1 VVVFNY
7 IQIGLGYFITLIMLK
22 PFAKLLLGILI
33 LLSNSTFA
41 QNQNDASLKTEY
53 ATLVTKSIPAL
64 YYQQNWPKIVEYA
77 QKAMLADSNVYIQN
91 VQWEQIG
98 EARFKLS
105 DYRGAIKD
113 FNRFIAKEIKKNVH
127 NTSIT
132 NWVKINKVNA
142 HFALGEKEEAAKT
155 HLYFAKNNMAAAPN
169 SVQQAAILYK
179 QLGNETRYRH
189 LIDSSVVN
197 YQLII
202 DENIKRNML
211 MQPLFMVDYA
221 EVLLMADKPAMAIE
235 ILNKPT
241 AKNYSKEE
249 TAIKSYLLSTA
260 QYLVNPLLFD
270 QIKNKLIND
279 IAINGK
285 ITNWY
290 FGMFDSWITLSALTP
305 TQKGQLFAIQQIA
318 Q

>member
-1 VVVFNY
+1 
-7 IQIGLGYFITLIMLK
+7 MLK
-22 PFAKLLLGILI
+22 PFAKLLLGVLI
-33 LLSNSTFA
+33 LLLNTTFA
-41 QNQNDASLKTEY
+41 QSQNDNLSKSDNARML
-53 ATLVTKSIPAL
+53 TKSISAL
-64 YYQQNWPKIVEYA
+64 YYQQNWAKIVNCA
-77 QKAMLADSNVYIQN
+77 QQALLLDSNTYIQN

-113 FNRFIAKEIKKNVH
+113 FNRFIAKEVKNNVH

-132 NWVKINKVNA
+132 NWVKINKANA

-179 QLGNETRYRH
+179 QLGNEIRYHH
-189 LIDSSVVN
+189 LIDSSVIN
-197 YQLII
+197 YQLVIN
-202 DENIKRNML
+202 ENIKRNIL

-221 EVLLMADKPAMAIE
+221 EVLLMAEKPAMAID

-241 AKNYSKEE
+241 AKSYSKQEM
-249 TAIKSYLLSTA
+249 AIKSYLSSTA

-270 QIKNKLIND
+270 QIKYKLIND

-285 ITNWY
+285 LTNWY
-290 FGMFDSWITLSALTP
+290 FGMFNSWITLSAFTT
-305 TQKGQLFAIQQIA
+305 TQKGQLFALQQIV